1 MKARLNHVR
10 LRTSCTCFASSPIS
24 RVLIN
29 ATFIV
34 LLFPVLH
41 RLCNHSRPIIP
52 SYTPHL
58 FHHLSTSQS
67 REVHSNS
74 RDYPFRPIAPL
85 PASTLHN
92 NALRDP
98 KTIADKSR
106 DCPTEL
112 PHRTRYT
119 PAPLPLCL
127 IVAVIKPL
135 EKPRPVAPRERN
147 PPLGGGGTNP
157 LVLPI
162 PLPTPTPA
170 PPPLPSPLTLPL
182 PRQPRTGE
190 VLSETATASCS
201 MAFGSPTSIFPSTS
215 LSLPLLSTAVRW

>member
-41 RLCNHSRPIIP
+41 RLCNRSRPIIP

-58 FHHLSTSQS
+58 FHHLSTSRS
-67 REVHSNS
+67 RVHSSS
-74 RDYPFRPIAPL
+74 RLPL
-85 PASTLHN
+85 PAHCTTPASTLHN

-127 IVAVIKPL
+127 IVAGIKPL
-135 EKPRPVAPRERN
+135 EKPPRPVAPRERN

-157 LVLPI
+157 LGLPI

-201 MAFGSPTSIFPSTS
+201 MAFGSPTSKFPSTS

>member
-1 MKARLNHVR
+1 MQHSLYYYFLYYIVSVTARVQ
-10 LRTSCTCFASSPIS
+10 SF
-24 RVLIN
+24 
-29 ATFIV
+29 
-34 LLFPVLH
+34 H
-41 RLCNHSRPIIP
+41 RILCIYSI
-52 SYTPHL
+52 
-58 FHHLSTSQS
+58 TSQLVN
-67 REVHSNS
+67 REKCTVAQ
-74 RDYPFRPIAPL
+74 DYPFRPIAPP
-85 PASTLHN
+85 PAGTLHN

-106 DCPTEL
+106 DCPKEL
-112 PHRTRYT
+112 PHPTRYT

-127 IVAVIKPL
+127 ILAVIKPL
-135 EKPRPVAPRERN
+135 EKPRPAAPRERN

-162 PLPTPTPA
+162 PLPTPA

-201 MAFGSPTSIFPSTS
+201 MALGSPTSIFPSTS